1 MRRPADLLRL
11 FGSVAF
17 ALLAAAGP
25 THALAQAGC
34 EPRRRSCV
42 AQCRAQYFTLDPKR
56 DACVAKCAA
65 EADKCAREQA
75 GR

>member
-17 ALLAAAGP
+17 ALAAAGP
-25 THALAQAGC
+25 AHALAQAEC

-42 AQCRAQYFTLDPKR
+42 AQCRAQYFTVDPRR

-65 EADKCAREQA
+65 EADRCAREQA